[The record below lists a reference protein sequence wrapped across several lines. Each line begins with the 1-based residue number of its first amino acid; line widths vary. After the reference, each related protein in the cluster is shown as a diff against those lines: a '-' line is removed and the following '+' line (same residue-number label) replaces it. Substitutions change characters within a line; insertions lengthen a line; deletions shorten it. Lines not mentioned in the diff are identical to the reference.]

1 MSHSEPTSF
10 YGSYNEMITAPET
23 SKHNPRGQRQS
34 QKGRTLTGLIASA
47 VLIFGV
53 FTATARA
60 GEFTFSSGDAQ
71 VALVELYTSEGCSSC
86 PPAERYMSTFLDS
99 RNLWKEFVPLAFHV
113 DYWDYIGWKD
123 PFASADYTKR
133 QRKHA
138 ARLGMRTIYTPG
150 YFSAGNEW
158 RHWRK
163 TNPDVPEATPGVL
176 EISVKDDLVIARFTP
191 KQVDGNRR
199 LVVHVAT
206 LGFDITSSID
216 RGENAGRTLEHDFVV
231 LGDNAMALER
241 AEDGS
246 LTAKLSL
253 PTLRAESK
261 RRALAAWVS
270 YSRDAEPLQATGGW
284 ITQVDN

>member
-53 FTATARA
+53 FT
-60 GEFTFSSGDAQ
+60 
-71 VALVELYTSEGCSSC
+71 
-86 PPAERYMSTFLDS
+86 LDS